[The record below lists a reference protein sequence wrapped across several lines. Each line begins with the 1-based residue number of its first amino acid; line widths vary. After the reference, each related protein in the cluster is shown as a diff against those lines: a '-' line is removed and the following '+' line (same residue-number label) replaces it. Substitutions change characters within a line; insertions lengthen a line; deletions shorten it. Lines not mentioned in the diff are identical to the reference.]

1 MSVTA
6 AVTAVSA
13 KADKPIPFMEPSLSD
28 SSTGLGAPPRGAP
41 LARPSQALRT
51 ALVLLRPGVAAA
63 AAPRDAAA
71 TSAPRGYLFEDMFDV
86 AWDLRLLDGKPWSPL
101 PAWFRLALEVHR
113 RRADYDLVLTW
124 GERLTFSLLA
134 LQWMLGTGPPHVAII
149 TQFGKPNI
157 AGPMRLL
164 GHGLR
169 AVLTFTSVQRAYAIR
184 QGHVAADR
192 LFLIRHFVDQR
203 FFHPR
208 PGAGDLVCA
217 VGAEMRDYPTLFA
230 ALDGTAIRC
239 HVAAGEVRVPG
250 RLRLIKDRRVQ
261 VADLATRP
269 NPHVTIGRKTVTEL
283 RDLYAQSRFV
293 VVPLLPSQS
302 DNGVTV
308 ILEAMAMGKAVI
320 CTRTAGQVDVIQD
333 GVTGILVPAGD
344 PQALRAAMQALWN
357 DPERAAVMG
366 ARGRAYVERH
376 HTLEGFCVN
385 VRQAI
390 AAAMAGTPA
399 GHGWWEADPAQPA
412 SSPDA
417 PAR

>member
-1 MSVTA
+1 M
-6 AVTAVSA
+6 
-13 KADKPIPFMEPSLSD
+13 
-28 SSTGLGAPPRGAP
+28 
-41 LARPSQALRT
+41 
-51 ALVLLRPGVAAA
+51 ALVLLRPGMPT
-63 AAPRDAAA
+63 AAPPREGTAKV
-71 TSAPRGYLFEDMFDV
+71 APRGYLFEDTFDES
-86 AWDLRLLDGKPWSPL
+86 WDLRLLDGKPWSPL
-101 PAWFRLALEVHR
+101 PVWLRLALEVHR
-113 RRADYDLVLTW
+113 RRGDYDVVVTW

-134 LQWMLGTGPPHVAII
+134 LQRVLGGGTPHIAFIS
-149 TQFGKPNI
+149 QFGKPNV
-157 AGPMRLL
+157 AGPMRLF
-164 GHGLR
+164 GRHLR
-169 AVLTFTSVQRAYAIR
+169 AVVTSSSVQRDYAIR

-192 LFLIRHFVDQR
+192 LFLIRFHVDAQ
-203 FFHPR
+203 FFQPR
-208 PGAGDLVCA
+208 AGAGDLVCA

-250 RLRLIKDRRVQ
+250 RVRLVKDRRVQ
-261 VADLATRP
+261 VADLAPRP
-269 NPHVTIGRKTVTEL
+269 NPYVTIGRKTVTEL

-320 CTRTAGQVDVIQD
+320 CTRTAGQVDVIED
-333 GVTGILVPAGD
+333 GVTGILVPVGD

-357 DPERAAVMG
+357 DPERAAAMG

-390 AAAMAGTPA
+390 AAAMSGTAAPR
-399 GHGWWEADPAQPA
+399 HGWWEADQAQST
-412 SSPDA
+412 SSPDSS
-417 PAR
+417 AR

>member
-1 MSVTA
+1 M
-6 AVTAVSA
+6 
-13 KADKPIPFMEPSLSD
+13 
-28 SSTGLGAPPRGAP
+28 
-41 LARPSQALRT
+41 
-51 ALVLLRPGVAAA
+51 LLRPGVAAA
-63 AAPRDAAA
+63 AAPRDATA

-86 AWDLRLLDGKPWSPL
+86 VWDQRLLDGTPWSPL
-101 PAWFRLALEVHR
+101 PAWLRLALEVHR
-113 RRADYDLVLTW
+113 RRAEYDVVVTW
-124 GERLTFSLLA
+124 GERLTFALLA
-134 LQWMLGTGPPHVAII
+134 LQRLRGGGTPHIAFIS
-149 TQFGKPNI
+149 QFAKPNV

-164 GHGLR
+164 GRHLR
-169 AVLTFTSVQRAYAIR
+169 AVLASTSVQRDYAVR
-184 QGHVAADR
+184 HGLVDADR
-192 LFLIRHFVDQR
+192 LFLIRYYVDQR

-208 PGAGDLVCA
+208 PGAGDFVCA

-230 ALDGTAIRC
+230 ALDGTTIPC
-239 HVAAGEVRVPG
+239 HIAADVVRVPG
-250 RLRLIKDRRVQ
+250 RLRLVRDRRVR

-320 CTRTAGQVDVIQD
+320 CTRTAGQVDVIED
-333 GVTGILVPAGD
+333 GVTGLLVPAGD
-344 PQALRAAMQALWN
+344 PVALRAAIHELWH
-357 DPERAAVMG
+357 DPERAAAMG
-366 ARGRAYVERH
+366 ARGRARVERH

-385 VRQAI
+385 VGQAI
-390 AAAMAGTPA
+390 GAAMAGTAA
-399 GHGWWEADPAQPA
+399 GHGWWEADQPQPA